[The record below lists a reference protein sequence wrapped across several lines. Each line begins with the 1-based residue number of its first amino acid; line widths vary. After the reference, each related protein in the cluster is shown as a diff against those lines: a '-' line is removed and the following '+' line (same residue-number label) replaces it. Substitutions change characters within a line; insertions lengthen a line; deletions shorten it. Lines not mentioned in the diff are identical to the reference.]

1 MSLRDEHLQQAL
13 KHAPDSDLAPSELV
27 RKNVL
32 NYAKHS
38 KQASQYQFLAS
49 PFSLSAKALSR
60 MRKPHGNWLAGLLP
74 NIKNWQ
80 RAGMSSVAVALLAA
94 LMLREQL
101 PEEPIWR
108 ESKVREV
115 AQNSAPTPETALK
128 DERADM
134 AAAPA
139 SIQEEA
145 PARTAGAQEKAKA
158 EASAA
163 TPELADKDNV
173 VVATA
178 PEVATPLQVPAEQAL
193 AKHDNGV
200 VAENTAKIEAAPA
213 ASAPV
218 SDAVASA
225 EQTVASAEQRSE
237 AEKPAAAAK
246 KSVTLVDAGA
256 LGVAKANQD
265 IHAGVF
271 RILVADWPADKSLED
286 ETTGYRVELS
296 ADLVPAELDAY
307 NQTMRDWFKTQH

>member
-1 MSLRDEHLQQAL
+1 LSLRDEHLQQAL

-38 KQASQYQFLAS
+38 KQTSQYQFLAS

-60 MRKPHGNWLAGLLP
+60 MRKSHGHWLAGLLP

-80 RAGMSSVAVALLAA
+80 WAGMSSVAVALLAA

-115 AQNSAPTPETALK
+115 AQNSAPAPEIALK
-128 DERADM
+128 EERADM
-134 AAAPA
+134 AATPA

-145 PARTAGAQEKAKA
+145 PARTTGAQTKAKA
-158 EASAA
+158 SAT

-173 VVATA
+173 VVAA
-178 PEVATPLQVPAEQAL
+178 AAEVAAPLQVPAEQAL
-193 AKHDNGV
+193 AKQDNGV
-200 VAENTAKIEAAPA
+200 VAENTAKTEARGV
-213 ASAPV
+213 ASAPA

-225 EQTVASAEQRSE
+225 EQTIASVEKSE

-246 KSVTLVDAGA
+246 KSLTLVDAVA

-265 IHAGVF
+265 IHAGVL
-271 RILVADWPADKSLED
+271 RILVADWPADKSLVD
-286 ETTGYRVELS
+286 ESTGYRVELS

-307 NQTMRDWFKTQH
+307 NQTMRDWFKMQH

>member
-1 MSLRDEHLQQAL
+1 LSLRDEHLQQAL

-32 NYAKHS
+32 NYAK
-38 KQASQYQFLAS
+38 QASQH
-49 PFSLSAKALSR
+49 
-60 MRKPHGNWLAGLLP
+60 PHGYWLAGLLS

-80 RAGMSSVAVALLAA
+80 WAGMSSVAVALLAA

-101 PEEPIWR
+101 PEEPIWS

-115 AQNSAPTPETALK
+115 AQNSAPAPEIALK
-128 DERADM
+128 EERVDV

-145 PARTAGAQEKAKA
+145 PARTAGAQEKAKV
-158 EASAA
+158 EASAT

-173 VVATA
+173 VVVAA
-178 PEVATPLQVPAEQAL
+178 PEVVAPPAPLQASAEQAL
-193 AKHDNGV
+193 SKQDNGV

-213 ASAPV
+213 ASAPA

-225 EQTVASAEQRSE
+225 GQRSE
-237 AEKPAAAAK
+237 AEKPVAAAK

-265 IHAGVF
+265 IHAGVL
-271 RILVADWPADKSLED
+271 RILVADWPADKSLVD
-286 ETTGYRVELS
+286 EATGYRVELA